1 MKNFKYYS
9 KNIELPLNSLQIWG
23 LSCQNEVMIL
33 EIFGFWHP
41 NLSILVWSD
50 LWLTGRC
57 NAVPKVSL
65 TDCKSHLPLWKKKK
79 KKRKRVGM
87 TGSKTFSE
95 CFVNAGEV
103 QRLNIIPQCSKK
115 CFLGA
120 ELVLTSPVWGCNC
133 QGQCHGPAF
142 EPWQEQWRAPIPAK
156 PCCRNIPSF
165 WGGRWSVP
173 NPTAGVKRFWAQ
185 HKRLCNNNKSI
196 HTEEP

>member
-9 KNIELPLNSLQIWG
+9 KNIKLPLSSLQIWG

-79 KKRKRVGM
+79 KKEKSWNDWKQNIQWMLCECWWSPKAEHYSTVFQKVFFRSWTSSYLSCVGM
-87 TGSKTFSE
+87 QLPGTVSRSCLWAMTRAVESSHPCKALLQE
-95 CFVNAGEV
+95 
-103 QRLNIIPQCSKK
+103 RPQLLGWEMVCSKPHSR
-115 CFLGA
+115 G
-120 ELVLTSPVWGCNC
+120 
-133 QGQCHGPAF
+133 
-142 EPWQEQWRAPIPAK
+142 
-156 PCCRNIPSF
+156 
-165 WGGRWSVP
+165 
-173 NPTAGVKRFWAQ
+173 
-185 HKRLCNNNKSI
+185 
-196 HTEEP
+196 